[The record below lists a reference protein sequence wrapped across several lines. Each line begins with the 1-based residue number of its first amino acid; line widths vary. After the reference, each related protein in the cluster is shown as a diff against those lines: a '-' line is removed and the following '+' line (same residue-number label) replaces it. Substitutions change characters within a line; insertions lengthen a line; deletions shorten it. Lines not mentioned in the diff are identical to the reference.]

1 MIINDDVCMR
11 EEEGREGDG
20 KRVFLPILSWGLAR
34 VYDCERLKHKE
45 ETESPTYHHR
55 WIKRWMVE
63 IRFKDSDCLVR
74 IIRRVQGL
82 KEGEEF

>member
-1 MIINDDVCMR
+1 MER
-11 EEEGREGDG
+11 ECFC
-20 KRVFLPILSWGLAR
+20 VFLPILSWGLAR

-74 IIRRVQGL
+74 IIRWVQGL
-82 KEGEEF
+82 KEGERSFEAVRIFLDSWM